1 MITCKHCGTVMPEDQ
16 SVCPGCG
23 AQVTAEA
30 DGGQV
35 DDAATSSSV
44 ETTPLDAA
52 SATEPVAD
60 EPHAGGAMETKEAN
74 DADAAGSAAP
84 VAATQPLV
92 APAAAAA
99 PRANAARAGGMSS
112 TTKAMI
118 AAGIAVAIALGL
130 IVWQVAAR
138 RARSVTLTQ
147 EDVAEIV
154 KGMVRTPQELSMVA
168 ASEEQRKDFARQLR
182 EYFAL
187 SQEARAAGIA
197 DKPETQRQLETI
209 RTFVFA
215 QAYAQKQQEAG
226 MTNPE
231 QLFTK
236 DEVAAFLKQPGQD
249 QKFDQFL
256 KDVQDLGMLP
266 SAANMPAE
274 QRERLKNELWGPMSV
289 VAGKAKAAGVDKERR
304 TQLLIQVQEAQVLAR
319 KYAEQNAKVLEEKTK
334 ATDAEIDAYI
344 AKHPEFDE
352 SKTRAQAE
360 DIAKRARGG
369 EDFASLAKEYSTDP
383 GNKDKGGDLGWFKR
397 GMMVKPFEEA
407 AFALKAGEV
416 SGVVETP
423 FGFHVI
429 KMDERRTS
437 KDEQGKDVEE
447 VHARHILL
455 KHTAGGAQQ
464 SPMMGAPPAPREQ
477 ARAAVEKEKRQRYI
491 DEIAQRTHVSVPAD
505 FKLDAPPLPQA
516 PPPSM
521 KEDEGLPGEKTLP
534 EQPPAPPAKNTN
546 AKAGKK
552 K

>member
-16 SVCPGCG
+16 TVCPGCG

-30 DGGQV
+30 DGSQG
-35 DDAATSSSV
+35 DSTAATSA

-52 SATEPVAD
+52 AATGTIAEEHGTGEMSDASDASDARTAD
-60 EPHAGGAMETKEAN
+60 LY
-74 DADAAGSAAP
+74 AP
-84 VAATQPLV
+84 VAATQPLA
-92 APAAAAA
+92 APVVA

-138 RARSVTLTQ
+138 RSRSVTLTQ

-154 KGMVRTPQELSMVA
+154 KGMVRSPQELSMVA
-168 ASEEQRKDFARQLR
+168 ASDEQRKDFARQLR

-209 RTFVFA
+209 RTFVYA
-215 QAYAQKQQEAG
+215 QTYAQKQQEAG
-226 MTNPE
+226 MTNPD
-231 QLFTK
+231 QLFSK
-236 DEVAAFLKQPGQD
+236 DEVDKFLKQPGQD

-266 SAANMPAE
+266 SAANMPPE
-274 QRERLKNELWGPMSV
+274 QRERLKNDLWGPMSV
-289 VAGKAKAAGVDKERR
+289 VAGKAKAAGIDKERR

-319 KYAEQNAKVLEEKTK
+319 KYSEQNAKALEEKTK

-344 AKHPEFDE
+344 AKHPELDE

-369 EDFASLAKEYSTDP
+369 EDFGALAKEFSTDP
-383 GNKDKGGDLGWFKR
+383 SNKDKGGDLGWFKR
-397 GMMVKPFEEA
+397 GMMVKPFEDA
-407 AFALKAGEV
+407 AFALKVGEV

-429 KMDERRTS
+429 KMDEKRTS

-447 VHARHILL
+447 IHARHILL
-455 KHTAGGAQQ
+455 KHTAAGAQQQ
-464 SPMMGAPPAPREQ
+464 SPMMGAPPSPREQ
-477 ARAAVEKEKRQRYI
+477 ARQSIEKEKRQKFI
-491 DEIAQRTHVSVPAD
+491 DEIAQRTHVSVPED
-505 FKLDAPPLPQA
+505 FKLDAPPLPPPQA
-516 PPPSM
+516 PPPGM
-521 KEDEGLPGEKTLP
+521 GGDEGLPGEKTLP
-534 EQPPAPPAKNTN
+534 EQPPAPPSKNT
-546 AKAGKK
+546 KAGKGK
-552 K
+552 

>member
-1 MITCKHCGTVMPEDQ
+1 MPEDQ

-30 DGGQV
+30 ESGLA
-35 DDAATSSSV
+35 DATAVASA

-52 SATEPVAD
+52 AATGATPDEYGADDAD
-60 EPHAGGAMETKEAN
+60 E
-74 DADAAGSAAP
+74 ADAASVERGADSAAP
-84 VAATQPLV
+84 VAATRPLD
-92 APAAAAA
+92 APAAA
-99 PRANAARAGGMSS
+99 PRAGTPRAGGMSS

-118 AAGIAVAIALGL
+118 VAGIAVAIALAL

-138 RARSVTLTQ
+138 RSRSVTLTQ
-147 EDVAEIV
+147 DDVAEIV
-154 KGMVRTPQELSMVA
+154 KGMVRSPQELSMVA
-168 ASEEQRKDFARQLR
+168 ASDEQRKDFARQLR

-209 RTFVFA
+209 RTFVYAQSFA
-215 QAYAQKQQEAG
+215 QKKQEAG
-226 MTNPE
+226 MTNPD

-249 QKFDQFL
+249 QKFEQFL

-274 QRERLKNELWGPMSV
+274 QRDRLKNELWGPMSV

-319 KYAEQNAKVLEEKTK
+319 KFSEQNAKALEEKTK

-344 AKHPEFDE
+344 AKHPELDE

-360 DIAKRARGG
+360 EIAKRARGG
-369 EDFASLAKEYSTDP
+369 EDFANLAKEYSTDP
-383 GNKDKGGDLGWFKR
+383 SNKDKGGDLGWFKR

-407 AFALKAGEV
+407 AFALKPGEV

-447 VHARHILL
+447 VHARHVLL
-455 KHTAGGAQQ
+455 KHTAAGGAQQ

-477 ARAAVEKEKRQRYI
+477 ARAAVEKEKRQKYI
-491 DEIAQRTHVSVPAD
+491 DDIAQRRHVSVPDD
-505 FKLDAPPLPQA
+505 FKIDAPALPQA
-516 PPPSM
+516 PPPGM
-521 KEDEGLPGEKTLP
+521 GGDEGLPGENPAP
-534 EQPPAPPAKNTN
+534 EQPPAKNTN
-546 AKAGKK
+546 TKAGKGK
-552 K
+552 